1 MYRSRRY
8 ILPLLFGLIGA
19 AILIGLGSWQVGRLH
34 WKQDIL
40 AAIDAKIMAP
50 PVALPATPGEADR
63 YLPVQAEGRLT
74 GEGLRVLASRKL
86 IGAGYRE
93 IAVLETGGRR
103 VLVDLG
109 FLRRRHRAVALRRR
123 CRSSVIG
130 NLHWPAEVD
139 SFTPAPDLA
148 KGLWFARDVPAMAQA
163 LNTEPVLIIARAP
176 VVPEAE
182 PLPVDASAIPNDHLG
197 YAITWFSLAAVWLG
211 MTVLFLWRINR
222 RKA

>member
-1 MYRSRRY
+1 MSRRY

-19 AILIGLGSWQVGRLH
+19 AILIGLGSWQVSRLQ

-40 AAIDAKIMAP
+40 AAIEAKIMAA
-50 PVALPATPGEADR
+50 PVALPAAPGEADR

-103 VLVDLG
+103 VMVDLG
-109 FLRRRHRAVALRRR
+109 FVTEGIAFTLPEAPA
-123 CRSSVIG
+123 SVIG

-139 SFTPAPDLA
+139 SFTPVPDLA

>member
-1 MYRSRRY
+1 MSRRY

-109 FLRRRHRAVALRRR
+109 FVTEGTAFTLPEGPA
-123 CRSSVIG
+123 SVIG